1 MRKEMK
7 EKLKK
12 LRYASKNIG
21 DQKVQ
26 LRYTNLIISEIVKKK
41 RERLVAI
48 VDYNLF
54 IVFPKASCH
63 SFFIQNKSLCHLT

>member
-41 RERLVAI
+41 KRKI
-48 VDYNLF
+48 
-54 IVFPKASCH
+54 SCN
-63 SFFIQNKSLCHLT
+63 SGL